1 MIMNVASSAVRLS
14 LAPARLAGR
23 MAGSLLRELRGNG
36 AGDAGPAPSSAR
48 AKPAA
53 RTRSQ
58 AQEKRDAAMARAK
71 EQSKRGAAGAR
82 GKAQSKRPATRTR
95 ASARSKPAP
104 KPLDDV
110 TIARKVESTIFRDIE
125 VDKGKVDVN
134 VAERV
139 VWLRGEVESQDL
151 INELEAR
158 ATGVIEVRR
167 VENLLHV
174 PEAPAPGRTDAAAL
188 QSETEGSV
196 ARLEPPAVTAG
207 EPSEE
212 ATAPVAGRGTGS
224 VEAGGKGDE
233 RAPVGSNAGSADS
246 GAATSDSEE
255 SAAAD
260 RPQVAGLDQDAH
272 GDESTAPE
280 APAVAEADQ
289 DPDGEEPSEQE
300 GPGVVGLGKDSA
312 NESIGPGQRGPNG
325 G

>member
-23 MAGSLLRELRGNG
+23 LAGSVLRELRGNG
-36 AGDAGPAPSSAR
+36 ATDAGPARSSAR

-58 AQEKRDAAMARAK
+58 TQGKRDAAAARAK
-71 EQSKRGAAGAR
+71 ARPKRGAAGTRA
-82 GKAQSKRPATRTR
+82 KAQSKRPATRTR
-95 ASARSKPAP
+95 ASARPKPEP

-174 PEAPAPGRTDAAAL
+174 PETPAPGRTDTAAL
-188 QSETEGSV
+188 QPETAGSV
-196 ARLEPPAVTAG
+196 ARPEPPAVAAG
-207 EPSEE
+207 APSGE
-212 ATAPVAGRGTGS
+212 ATPPVAERGTGN

-233 RAPVGSNAGSADS
+233 RAPAGSDGGSADS
-246 GAATSDSEE
+246 GAASSDGEE
-255 SAAAD
+255 SAEAD
-260 RPQVAGLDQDAH
+260 RPEVAGLDQDAD
-272 GDESTAPE
+272 GDESTTAE
-280 APAVAEADQ
+280 APAVADADQ
-289 DPDGEEPSEQE
+289 DPDGDESSEQE
-300 GPGVVGLGKDSA
+300 GPGGAGLGQGLGVPVDRSQTTR
-312 NESIGPGQRGPNG
+312 P
-325 G
+325 

>member
-23 MAGSLLRELRGNG
+23 MVGSVLRELRGNG
-36 AGDAGPAPSSAR
+36 ATDAGPAPSSAR

-58 AQEKRDAAMARAK
+58 TQGKRDAAAARAK
-71 EQSKRGAAGAR
+71 ARPKRGAAGAR
-82 GKAQSKRPATRTR
+82 AKAQSKRPASRTR
-95 ASARSKPAP
+95 ASARPKPEP

-110 TIARKVESTIFRDIE
+110 TIARKVESTIFRDIG

-174 PEAPAPGRTDAAAL
+174 PEAPAPGRTDTAAL
-188 QSETEGSV
+188 QPETEGSV
-196 ARLEPPAVTAG
+196 ARPEPPAVAAG
-207 EPSEE
+207 APSGA
-212 ATAPVAGRGTGS
+212 ATPPVAGRTGNLG
-224 VEAGGKGDE
+224 AGGMGDE
-233 RAPVGSNAGSADS
+233 RAPAGSDGGSADS
-246 GAATSDSEE
+246 GAASSDGEA

-260 RPQVAGLDQDAH
+260 RPQVAGLDQDAD
-272 GDESTAPE
+272 GDESTTPE
-280 APAVAEADQ
+280 APAGADADQ
-289 DPDGEEPSEQE
+289 DPDRDEPSEQE
-300 GPGVVGLGKDSA
+300 GPGMVGLGQGLGVPVDRSHTKR
-312 NESIGPGQRGPNG
+312 P
-325 G
+325 

>member
-36 AGDAGPAPSSAR
+36 AADAGPAPSSAR

-58 AQEKRDAAMARAK
+58 AQDKRDAAVARAK
-71 EQSKRGAAGAR
+71 AQPKRGAAGTRA
-82 GKAQSKRPATRTR
+82 KQSKRPATRTR
-95 ASARSKPAP
+95 ARARPKPEP

-139 VWLRGEVESQDL
+139 VWLRGEVESHDL

-158 ATGVIEVRR
+158 ATRVIEVRR

-174 PEAPAPGRTDAAAL
+174 PEMPAPGRTDTAAL
-188 QSETEGSV
+188 QQETEGSV
-196 ARLEPPAVTAG
+196 ARPEPPAFAAG

-212 ATAPVAGRGTGS
+212 ATPPVAGRGTGN

-233 RAPVGSNAGSADS
+233 RAPVGSDGGSADS
-246 GAATSDSEE
+246 GAASSEGEE

-260 RPQVAGLDQDAH
+260 QPEVAGLDQDAD

-280 APAVAEADQ
+280 APVVADDDQ
-289 DPDGEEPSEQE
+289 DPGGDEPSEQE
-300 GPGVVGLGKDSA
+300 GPGVFGLGKDSA
-312 NESIGPGQRGPNG
+312 YQSIGPGQRGPNG